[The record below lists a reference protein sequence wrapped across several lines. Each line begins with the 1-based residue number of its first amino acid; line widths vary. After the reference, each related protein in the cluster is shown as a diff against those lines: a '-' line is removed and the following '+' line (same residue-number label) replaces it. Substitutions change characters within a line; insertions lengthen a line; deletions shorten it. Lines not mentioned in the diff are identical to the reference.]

1 MSKYSGYMDKVA
13 KFDLTTGKLEDYPWS
28 DKEKELYLGGKSMAA
43 KILYDH
49 LTGKEEALSEE
60 NVIVISTGPLT
71 GTGAPSSG
79 RFNISAISAKTG
91 TVASANCG
99 GTFGYYLK
107 RAGYDALV
115 LTGKCP
121 EHSWLEI
128 YNDTFT
134 LRNADNEDV
143 WGKRPADAEQQIR
156 DLLDRDYG
164 CRVKCGIVGI
174 GTAGEELGENAG
186 VFSRDRA
193 EGSSGIG
200 AVFGWKNLKAVAV
213 SGNKHVVVSN
223 EKKTTAWNKKGV
235 SYLREHPITGEQLP
249 KLGALSIVGTPALT
263 DGGSTA
269 PAAETAKGC
278 LSCPIKCVH
287 AVEINDDES
296 NVPEKEPL
304 ALLCGGELSG
314 FPAFLD
320 NLGMRID
327 GGSPKA
333 KADLSMLMEDLFEA
347 IEATGQCPFTGY
359 AIFPAVLFTD
369 PKSPITVSFNKK
381 VAKLGPVLSILNK
394 HPQLLFFPLS
404 VFHHDREMKYAVG
417 MKMNLGKYLRCGER
431 GYALER
437 YMTTLFAGASETDGE
452 TTEVEAKD
460 GADKLKKAYFAV
472 RGWSKDGVPSED
484 ALKKLGIR
492 KGNQ

>member
-1 MSKYSGYMDKVA
+1 M
-13 KFDLTTGKLEDYPWS
+13 
-28 DKEKELYLGGKSMAA
+28 
-43 KILYDH
+43 
-49 LTGKEEALSEE
+49 
-60 NVIVISTGPLT
+60 
-71 GTGAPSSG
+71 
-79 RFNISAISAKTG
+79 
-91 TVASANCG
+91 
-99 GTFGYYLK
+99 
-107 RAGYDALV
+107 
-115 LTGKCP
+115 
-121 EHSWLEI
+121 
-128 YNDTFT
+128 
-134 LRNADNEDV
+134 
-143 WGKRPADAEQQIR
+143 
-156 DLLDRDYG
+156 
-164 CRVKCGIVGI
+164 
-174 GTAGEELGENAG
+174 
-186 VFSRDRA
+186 
-193 EGSSGIG
+193 
-200 AVFGWKNLKAVAV
+200 
-213 SGNKHVVVSN
+213 
-223 EKKTTAWNKKGV
+223 
-235 SYLREHPITGEQLP
+235 
-249 KLGALSIVGTPALT
+249 
-263 DGGSTA
+263 
-269 PAAETAKGC
+269 
-278 LSCPIKCVH
+278 H

-304 ALLCGGELSG
+304 ALLCGDELSG

-431 GYALER
+431 GYAIER
-437 YMTTLFAGASETDGE
+437 YISTLFAGKPETDGE

-472 RGWSKDGVPSED
+472 RGWSKDGVPSEA